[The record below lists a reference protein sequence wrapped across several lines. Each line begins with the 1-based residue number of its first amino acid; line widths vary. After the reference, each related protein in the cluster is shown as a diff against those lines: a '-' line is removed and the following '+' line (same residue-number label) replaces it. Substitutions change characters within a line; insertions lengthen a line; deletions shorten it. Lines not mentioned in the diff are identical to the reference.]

1 MEIQTWQKTIGRV
14 AFLNCDPLYY
24 GLAEKWKV
32 LAAPPAWL
40 TGHLLRKDCLIA
52 PIPAADWALNREKL
66 ILLPKLGIISDG
78 PVGSVLLFG
87 HREIKDMRDVAL
99 PTDSATSRRLL
110 IYLLNKQ
117 GFDPRP
123 VQMGP
128 DLESMLDRCD
138 GALLIGDRALHQA
151 RMHPELVR
159 MDLGKVWK
167 DETGFPMVF
176 AVFAAHVDA
185 PIKIVKSALNDLLAA
200 KNSFEESTLREKIIA
215 ESSERSSFSIKRVEQ
230 YFEEVLFDLD
240 EKAVLGLEL
249 FISEVLGLEGN
260 LNFITV

>member
-1 MEIQTWQKTIGRV
+1 
-14 AFLNCDPLYY
+14 
-24 GLAEKWKV
+24 
-32 LAAPPAWL
+32 
-40 TGHLLRKDCLIA
+40 
-52 PIPAADWALNREKL
+52 
-66 ILLPKLGIISDG
+66 
-78 PVGSVLLFG
+78 
-87 HREIKDMRDVAL
+87 
-99 PTDSATSRRLL
+99 
-110 IYLLNKQ
+110 
-117 GFDPRP
+117 
-123 VQMGP
+123 
-128 DLESMLDRCD
+128 
-138 GALLIGDRALHQA
+138 
-151 RMHPELVR
+151 

>member
-1 MEIQTWQKTIGRV
+1 
-14 AFLNCDPLYY
+14 
-24 GLAEKWKV
+24 
-32 LAAPPAWL
+32 
-40 TGHLLRKDCLIA
+40 
-52 PIPAADWALNREKL
+52 
-66 ILLPKLGIISDG
+66 
-78 PVGSVLLFG
+78 
-87 HREIKDMRDVAL
+87 MRDVAL

-151 RMHPELVR
+151 RMHPELVK
-159 MDLGKVWK
+159 MDLGKEWK

-185 PIKIVKSALNDLLAA
+185 PIEMVESALIDLLAA
-200 KNSFEESTLREKIIA
+200 KNSFEDSGLRKKIIA

-230 YFEEVLFDLD
+230 YFDEVLFDLD
-240 EKAVLGLEL
+240 EEAELGLKL
-249 FISEVLGLEGN
+249 FISEVLGIEDN
-260 LNFITV
+260 PNFIAV